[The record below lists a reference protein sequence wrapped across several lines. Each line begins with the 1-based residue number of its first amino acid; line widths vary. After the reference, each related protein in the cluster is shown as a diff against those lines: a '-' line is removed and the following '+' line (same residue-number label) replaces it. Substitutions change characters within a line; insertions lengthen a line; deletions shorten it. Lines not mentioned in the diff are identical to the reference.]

1 MRACL
6 ITSLPRCVVIGVF
19 VTCAVTCG
27 RREAQP
33 DLLPVLIPDMSR
45 SDEAVQTQARERY
58 AALTQK
64 RESGAASGDLALAYG
79 EVGMLMQATEYF
91 DAAEPAY
98 LNAETLAPANPRWVY
113 YLAHVY
119 RRQGDTTKAVEQFNR
134 ALDRQRTDVPT
145 LVWLGRM
152 LVDQGRAGEAEPLL
166 VRAQSAAPRAVAV
179 LADLG
184 QVALARRDY
193 AQAAAQLNA
202 ALSIDPTV
210 LSLHAPLATAY
221 RGLGETTKADQHS
234 ALWKN
239 TEIPLADPLMDRVV
253 TMVESGVSSES
264 RGVRAFEAGK
274 WAEAAALFRQGI
286 DRTPLA
292 TPLGRSLRHKLGLAL
307 HLGGDAR
314 GAVEQFEEAIRL
326 APAVGLDEPAAQAH
340 YGLAVVIAAQGRDA
354 EAIGHLSQALRYSP
368 KYVQAMVVLADVLRR
383 SRRFEESLRHYRDAV
398 RIDEQR
404 TDARWGYGV
413 ALVRLRRDVEARRWF
428 EDAIRAHPDQPELAH
443 GLARVLAAAP
453 DARVR
458 DGQRALAILQ
468 PLVAVARRSDFGETM
483 AMALAETGQYA
494 EAVRVQR
501 SVMQAAERAGL
512 GADVQRMAANLRL
525 YEQRMP
531 CRTPWTDQ
539 NSQMPAPPV

>member
-1 MRACL
+1 
-6 ITSLPRCVVIGVF
+6 
-19 VTCAVTCG
+19 
-27 RREAQP
+27 
-33 DLLPVLIPDMSR
+33 MSR

-98 LNAETLAPANPRWVY
+98 LNAETLAPADPRWVS

-253 TMVESGVSSES
+253 TMVESGVWYES

-428 EDAIRAHPDQPELAH
+428 EDAIRAHPDQPSSPMAWPVCWRPRPTP
-443 GLARVLAAAP
+443 GSATAN
-453 DARVR
+453 VR
-458 DGQRALAILQ
+458 WRSCSRSSPSRGGAIS
-468 PLVAVARRSDFGETM
+468 ARRWRWRWQKPGNM
-483 AMALAETGQYA
+483 
-494 EAVRVQR
+494 QR
-501 SVMQAAERAGL
+501 RFASNAPSCKPPNARF
-512 GADVQRMAANLRL
+512 RRRRAANGRKPATVRTA
-525 YEQRMP
+525 YAVP
-531 CRTPWTDQ
+531 TPWTDQ